1 VTAYANIFCYGTYQA
16 TKYTVSSFC
25 RQDSTGY
32 YSTYT
37 VPGLTT
43 IQPIYPPTAYPV
55 VASTTMKIDYMLGKN
70 STKSSCFAG
79 SETLLLESGRSKP
92 ISEINVGDRIL
103 AADSMGRTSFS
114 EVRIGVRVRVRVR
127 VRERTRVRVRVR
139 TRVRVRVRI
148 RVRMKQM
155 KLSVKYSREEY

>member
-1 VTAYANIFCYGTYQA
+1 MTAYANVFCYGTYQA

-55 VASTTMKIDYMLGKN
+55 VASTTMKIGDVFGKN

-103 AADSMGRTSFS
+103 AADSTGRTAFS
-114 EVRIGVRVRVRVR
+114 EVRVRVRVRARVRVRDRIRVRERIRVRVRVRVR
-127 VRERTRVRVRVR
+127 VR
-139 TRVRVRVRI
+139 
-148 RVRMKQM
+148 MKQM
-155 KLSVKYSREEY
+155 KQRIKYSKKEY

>member
-1 VTAYANIFCYGTYQA
+1 MTAYTNNYCDGSDTAIY
-16 TKYTVSSFC
+16 KVSSFC
-25 RQDSTGY
+25 GQDRTGY

-55 VASTTMKIDYMLGKN
+55 VASTTSIIDSNIIGNMIGRN

-79 SETLLLESGRSKP
+79 SETLLLESGRSKL

-103 AADSMGRTSFS
+103 AADSMGRTAFS
-114 EVRIGVRVRVRVR
+114 EVRMNP
-127 VRERTRVRVRVR
+127 RT
-139 TRVRVRVRI
+139 
-148 RVRMKQM
+148 KQGM
-155 KLSVKYSREEY
+155 RYSREDY

>member
-1 VTAYANIFCYGTYQA
+1 MIFALDSFAGGILYVTAYANIFCYGSA

-55 VASTTMKIDYMLGKN
+55 VASTTVKIGDLMGKN

-103 AADSMGRTSFS
+103 AADSTGRTAFS
-114 EVRIGVRVRVRVR
+114 EVR
-127 VRERTRVRVRVR
+127 
-139 TRVRVRVRI
+139 
-148 RVRMKQM
+148 MKQRM
-155 KLSVKYSREEY
+155 SYSREDY